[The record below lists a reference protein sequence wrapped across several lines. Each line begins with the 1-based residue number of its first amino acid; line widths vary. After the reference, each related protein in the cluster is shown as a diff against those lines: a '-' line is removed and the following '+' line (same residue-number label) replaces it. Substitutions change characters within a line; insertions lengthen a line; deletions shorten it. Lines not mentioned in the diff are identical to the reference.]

1 MKMQI
6 LMDNQCDDC
15 ALRFNCPNDDP
26 EEPDYCPWFI

>member
-1 MKMQI
+1 MRYVSYT
-6 LMDNQCDDC
+6 NPCDDC